1 MVLIVSAETAA
12 DVQGAVA
19 ALRQLA
25 DALEKDPKLT
35 ASVDIEAER
44 VGYMIKTSVVLWSV
58 APDAVEQTPSV
69 QWCDRLVAAPGRPD
83 RLCRVLLNIDGT
95 CPGEASHRRAARW

>member
-1 MVLIVSAETAA
+1 MVLIVSAA
-12 DVQGAVA
+12 DAQGAVA

-35 ASVDIEAER
+35 ASVDIEAET
-44 VGYMIKTSVVLWSV
+44 VGRHVKTSVVIWTV
-58 APDAVEQTPSV
+58 APDAVEQPPSV
-69 QWCDRLVAAPGRPD
+69 QWCQRLVANWRGPD
-83 RLCRVLLNIDGT
+83 QLCNTMLGLDGT